1 MNLKNLLWLFPF
13 LAFAIGYI
21 CASLFLNNP
30 TLPAPDLIGKNIY
43 DALKVCS
50 NLQLHLYILEE
61 KIDEHLPSGTI
72 ISQRPHQGTKI
83 KTNQAL
89 YVITT
94 KNPPCP
100 KTPLFI
106 GMDQKDI
113 QTTCKK
119 LGIKARVYFLQSN
132 LPAQSC
138 IAQWPQAHSDLPSKK
153 MVVYCSQPEQ
163 KLYVFPN
170 FLHENAAKANE
181 FLASHGI
188 SPAYYYQNK
197 LLSSSSQEL
206 SNYQITQQRPLSGT
220 CIDLQKK
227 IAIRFE
233 VEISDQNS
241 SGNFDNQ

>member
-1 MNLKNLLWLFPF
+1 
-13 LAFAIGYI
+13 
-21 CASLFLNNP
+21 
-30 TLPAPDLIGKNIY
+30 
-43 DALKVCS
+43 
-50 NLQLHLYILEE
+50 
-61 KIDEHLPSGTI
+61 
-72 ISQRPHQGTKI
+72 
-83 KTNQAL
+83 
-89 YVITT
+89 
-94 KNPPCP
+94 
-100 KTPLFI
+100 
-106 GMDQKDI
+106 MDQKDI